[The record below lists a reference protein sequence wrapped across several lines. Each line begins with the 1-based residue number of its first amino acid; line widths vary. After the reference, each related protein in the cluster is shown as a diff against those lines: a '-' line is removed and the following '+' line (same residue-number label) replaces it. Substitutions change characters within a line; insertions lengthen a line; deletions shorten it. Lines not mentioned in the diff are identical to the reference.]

1 MQYEVKTIKK
11 VGVGGYE
18 NEMNNVIKSM
28 TVDEWKVQQI
38 LGSPDQGFV
47 ILFAKE
53 KKCSAK
59 C

>member
-18 NEMNNVIKSM
+18 NELNSVIKSM
-28 TVDEWKVQQI
+28 AIDDWTVQQI

-53 KKCSAK
+53 K
-59 C
+59 